1 MEHTR
6 MERDDIAA
14 QHTTTRPAAVE
25 AAARCHSGV
34 CHGTLGELLQG
45 PVQAQGDAQIGLISL
60 PIRRYSWMHFLPD
73 DERDPGAMPAEA
85 CPGLDGKSRCLRAI
99 SLYLQRSGRRLPRGR
114 WRHDSELPEG
124 KGMASSTADVVATL
138 RCLDS
143 IFATRTPPSVVC
155 DILREIERSDSV
167 FLDRY
172 ALYLSGRQAVV
183 RRFAY
188 MPQYHACYIDE
199 GGAVDTERSGPALLS
214 YYRSRADAYA
224 ANLHRAIDAFERRD
238 AAGIAHCATASAL
251 LAQGVLPKRSFDAM
265 LAQRA
270 RFGADGIV
278 TAHTGSV
285 IGYLYREAPDPA
297 RMGELSA
304 FFLDLG
310 HQCRFVRA
318 GF

>member
-1 MEHTR
+1 
-6 MERDDIAA
+6 MEREHITAEDA
-14 QHTTTRPAAVE
+14 TTRQAAVVE
-25 AAARCHSGV
+25 AVRCHSGV

-45 PVQAQGDAQIGLISL
+45 PVDDEDGTPQIGLISL
-60 PIRRYSWMHFLPD
+60 PIRRYSWVHFQPD
-73 DERDPGAMPAEA
+73 GAADGM
-85 CPGLDGKSRCLRAI
+85 PGLGAKRRCQRAVE
-99 SLYLQRSGRRLPRGR
+99 LYLQRTGRRLPAGR
-114 WRHDSELPEG
+114 WCHDSELPEG

-143 IFATRTPPSVVC
+143 IFGLSTPSSMVS

-188 MPQYHACYIDE
+188 MPHYHACCIDE
-199 GGAVDTERSGPALLS
+199 GGAVDTERSGPVLLS

-224 ANLHRAIDAFERRD
+224 ANLHRAIDAFERGD
-238 AAGIAHCATASAL
+238 AVGIAHCATASAL

-265 LAQRA
+265 LARRA

-278 TAHTGSV
+278 VAHTGSM
-285 IGYLYREAPDPA
+285 IGYLFRDAPDVA

>member
-1 MEHTR
+1 
-6 MERDDIAA
+6 MERDPITAP
-14 QHTTTRPAAVE
+14 HTTTRPPAMDVV
-25 AAARCHSGV
+25 ARCHSGI

-45 PVQAQGDAQIGLISL
+45 PVDDEDGTLQIGLISL
-60 PIRRYSWMHFLPD
+60 PIRRYSWVHFLPGETAGD
-73 DERDPGAMPAEA
+73 VS
-85 CPGLDGKSRCLRAI
+85 GLGTKHRCQRAI
-99 SLYLQRSGRRLPRGR
+99 ELYLQRTGRRLAPGR

-143 IFATRTPPSVVC
+143 IFDTRTPASVVC

-183 RRFAY
+183 RRFDY

-199 GGAVDTERSGPALLS
+199 GGAVDTERSGPALLA

-224 ANLHRAIDAFERRD
+224 ANLQRAIEAFERAD

-278 TAHTGSV
+278 VAHTGSV
-285 IGYLYREAPDPA
+285 IGYLFREAPDPA

>member
-1 MEHTR
+1 
-6 MERDDIAA
+6 MERDRIAIDDA
-14 QHTTTRPAAVE
+14 TQRRMGDAAV
-25 AAARCHSGV
+25 AHCHSGV

-45 PVQAQGDAQIGLISL
+45 PVQEAGEAQIGLISL
-60 PIRRYSWMHFLPD
+60 PIRRYSWMHFLPGED
-73 DERDPGAMPAEA
+73 GDAERELA
-85 CPGLDGKSRCLRAI
+85 GKRRCLRAI
-99 SLYLQRSGRRLPRGR
+99 ELYLARSGRRLPAGR

-138 RCLDS
+138 RCLDA
-143 IFATRTPPSVVC
+143 IFGARTPTEVVC

-183 RRFAY
+183 RPFEF
-188 MPQYHACYIDE
+188 MPRYHVCYIDE

-214 YYRSRADAYA
+214 YYRGRADAYA
-224 ANLHRAIDAFERRD
+224 ANLRSAIAAFERRD
-238 AAGIAHCATASAL
+238 AAAIAHCATASAL
-251 LAQGVLPKRSFDAM
+251 LAQGVLPKRSFEAM

-270 RFGADGIV
+270 RLGADGIV
-278 TAHTGSV
+278 VAHTGSV
-285 IGYLYREAPDPA
+285 IGYLYVDAPDPA

-304 FFLDLG
+304 FFLGLG
-310 HQCRFVRA
+310 HQCRFLRA

>member
-1 MEHTR
+1 

-14 QHTTTRPAAVE
+14 EQTATRTAADAV
-25 AAARCHSGV
+25 ARCHSGV

-60 PIRRYSWMHFLPD
+60 PIRRYSWVHFLPGD
-73 DERDPGAMPAEA
+73 THDARAGGCD
-85 CPGLDGKSRCLRAI
+85 GLEGKSRCQRAI
-99 SLYLQRSGRRLPRGR
+99 SLYLQHSGRQLPNGR
-114 WRHDSELPEG
+114 WHHDSELPEG

-143 IFATRTPPSVVC
+143 IFGTHTPPSAVC

-188 MPQYHACYIDE
+188 APQYHACYIDE

-224 ANLHRAIDAFERRD
+224 ANLQCAIEAFDRGD

-285 IGYLYREAPDPA
+285 IGYLFREAPDPA